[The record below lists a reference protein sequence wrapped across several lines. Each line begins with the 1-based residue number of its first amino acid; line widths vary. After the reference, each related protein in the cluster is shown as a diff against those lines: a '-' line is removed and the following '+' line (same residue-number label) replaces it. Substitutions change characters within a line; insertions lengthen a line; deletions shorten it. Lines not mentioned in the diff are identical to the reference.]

1 MDATKS
7 AIIYL
12 VRHGETISN
21 TEQRYQGQ
29 TESDLTEQGEVQAKL
44 RGEYFKDVHF
54 DAVYSSDLAR
64 AKRTAELITT
74 ERNLEVKTT
83 RLLRERAFGNFEGK
97 RKDELIEYKHLF
109 DKFTSFSD
117 HKERMAY
124 NFDGEIEDLEQ
135 LQGRMITILREI
147 ALSHLDETVLVV
159 AHGSIMRSL
168 LGTLDPKYYG
178 MYTKNT
184 GYVKIAC
191 DGEEFKILETK
202 DIEPFQ

>member
-1 MDATKS
+1 
-7 AIIYL
+7 
-12 VRHGETISN
+12 
-21 TEQRYQGQ
+21 
-29 TESDLTEQGEVQAKL
+29 
-44 RGEYFKDVHF
+44 
-54 DAVYSSDLAR
+54 
-64 AKRTAELITT
+64 
-74 ERNLEVKTT
+74 
-83 RLLRERAFGNFEGK
+83 
-97 RKDELIEYKHLF
+97 
-109 DKFTSFSD
+109 
-117 HKERMAY
+117 
-124 NFDGEIEDLEQ
+124 
-135 LQGRMITILREI
+135 MITILREI